1 MAAIEPPA
9 PPTFSMMN
17 DCPSAR
23 PSSAPMVRRVRSRPP
38 PGWAGTMIF
47 TGFDGYPCA
56 GASAGSSA
64 DATRAK
70 AARRAIMM
78 SRRLQAVLPDNRR
91 GGRRGEELDQR
102 PRSIALLGAGM
113 DAGREHGHPLELAGQ
128 RADVVDAGE
137 MH

>member
-1 MAAIEPPA
+1 GAARFVAIAAIEPPA

-23 PSSAPMVRRVRSRPP
+23 PSSPPIVRPVRSSPP

-56 GASAGSSA
+56 AASAGNSA

-78 SRRLQAVLPDNRR
+78 SGGLQAMLPDNRR
-91 GGRRGEELDQR
+91 GGRRGEELDER
-102 PRSIALLGAGM
+102 PRRI
-113 DAGREHGHPLELAGQ
+113 
-128 RADVVDAGE
+128 
-137 MH
+137 